1 MVKVKICGMRT
12 PQDAMWAASAGAW
25 AVGLVFSPSRRQVTI
40 DEAAQIVRTVP
51 VSIHKVGVFVDL
63 NLDTVKKVVAATG
76 IDMLQFHGQESP
88 EYCQEFNL
96 PVIKS
101 FRVQDESSLA
111 EVEKYKV
118 FACLFDTWVSG
129 CAGGSG
135 ETFDWRCLEGLPHN
149 LRTILAGG
157 LNPRNVSSAIHQTRP
172 FAVDVSS
179 GVEIYGHKDPKLM
192 RDFIGQAKSDHP
204 EALVKRW

>member
-12 PQDAMWAASAGAW
+12 SQDAMWAASAGAW

-40 DEAAQIVRTVP
+40 DEAARIVRAVP
-51 VSIHKVGVFVDL
+51 ASIHKVGVFVDFSL
-63 NLDTVKKVVAATG
+63 ATVKEVVAATG

-88 EYCQEFNL
+88 EYCEEFDL

-101 FRVQDESSLA
+101 FQVRDENSLA

-129 CAGGSG
+129 SAGGSG
-135 ETFDWRCLEGLPHN
+135 KTFDWRSLKSLPDN
-149 LRTILAGG
+149 LRIILAGG
-157 LNPRNVSSAIHQTRP
+157 LTPYNVSSAIRQTRP

-179 GVEIYGHKDPKLM
+179 GVEINGHKDPKLM

-204 EALVKRW
+204 EALVERW